1 MPMMI
6 FLPACFGASFSP
18 YLTSIIPPVLSGLAD
33 ENQSIRE
40 NSLKAGR
47 LIVKNYATKAVD
59 LLLPELERGLS
70 DFNYRIR
77 IASVELTGDLLYQL
91 TGVSGKAELSEED
104 KIIYGDV
111 NKTLV
116 DVLGVERRDRIFASI
131 FMCRTD
137 TAGQVRTAAIEVW
150 KSLVSNTPRMVKDIL
165 PTLTQTIIRRLA
177 SIDEEQ
183 RTIAA
188 QALGELVRRVGSTSL
203 SRLLPTLEEGM
214 ATSDPDARQGICIA
228 VTELI
233 NSTKEDDLEEH
244 QKLIVNVIRTGL
256 GDPDNEVRKAAAKA
270 FDSLQDALGNSVVDQ
285 ILPDLISMLQSED
298 TAENALAALRQIM
311 SAKSGVIFPVL
322 IPTLLE
328 PPMTISNAR
337 SLGALAAVAGS
348 ALVKRI
354 SAVINALVDAIVADE
369 DEAVVQESSKA
380 LDTVLL
386 SINSE
391 GGVHPL
397 MQHLL
402 SLARSAESKVRAV
415 TFNHAAT
422 FFKETT
428 LDYLCLHS

>member
-183 RTIAA
+183 
-188 QALGELVRRVGSTSL
+188 
-203 SRLLPTLEEGM
+203 
-214 ATSDPDARQGICIA
+214 
-228 VTELI
+228 
-233 NSTKEDDLEEH
+233 
-244 QKLIVNVIRTGL
+244 
-256 GDPDNEVRKAAAKA
+256 
-270 FDSLQDALGNSVVDQ
+270 
-285 ILPDLISMLQSED
+285 
-298 TAENALAALRQIM
+298 
-311 SAKSGVIFPVL
+311 
-322 IPTLLE
+322 
-328 PPMTISNAR
+328 
-337 SLGALAAVAGS
+337 
-348 ALVKRI
+348 
-354 SAVINALVDAIVADE
+354 
-369 DEAVVQESSKA
+369 
-380 LDTVLL
+380 
-386 SINSE
+386 
-391 GGVHPL
+391 
-397 MQHLL
+397 
-402 SLARSAESKVRAV
+402 
-415 TFNHAAT
+415 
-422 FFKETT
+422 
-428 LDYLCLHS
+428 